1 MTEERL
7 HQLLGRYYDGLTT
20 LAEERALRRALAR
33 YEGADRDLTA
43 ARAVMAFAQA
53 AGSRRAAPRAQR
65 RRGTLAAAASVAVA
79 AAIAAALWTALP
91 HTAGE
96 SECYAVIGGHRT
108 DDSATAL
115 ALMDS
120 QLAAIGSA
128 SEAVD
133 ADVSSDLGLF
143 GDFL

>member
-53 AGSRRAAPRAQR
+53 AGSSAAPRAQR

-79 AAIAAALWTALP
+79 ATIAAALWTALP
-91 HTAGE
+91 HTGGE